1 MTSQL
6 PSIVEHRRFKSPAVT
21 PQALAWHQGNLWLG
35 SRDLSRIYGINVDD
49 WQVFEEREAP
59 GIPWAA
65 VSTGDMLRVTIG
77 EGANDDRYLWS
88 YSPGRGFSDSGRF
101 AFPDFTGSYLS
112 FDGANIYLSQWYKG
126 NILKL
131 NSTGET
137 LRTIHVDGE
146 ISGHVFVDGS
156 LYVLH
161 GTEQNGE
168 SWRMAKLDPKQ
179 EGAEARDIAT
189 IPFACRSLTHDG
201 KYFWSNHRAGN
212 ETISF
217 SLPA

>member
-6 PSIVEHRRFKSPAVT
+6 PSIVEIRRLESPTVT
-21 PQALAWHQGNLWLG
+21 PQALAWHQGDLWLG
-35 SRDLSRIYGINVDD
+35 SRDLSRFYGIKVDD

-65 VSTGDMLRVTIG
+65 VSTGDVLRVTIG
-77 EGANDDRYLWS
+77 EGANDDRYMWS
-88 YSPGRGFSDSGRF
+88 YTPGRGFSDNGRF
-101 AFPDFTGSYLS
+101 AYPDFTGSYLS
-112 FDGANIYLSQWYKG
+112 FDGKNIYLSQWYKG
-126 NILKL
+126 NIMKFDG
-131 NSTGET
+131 SGAT
-137 LRTIHVDGE
+137 LQTIHVDGE

-168 SWRMAKLDPKQ
+168 SWRIAKVDPNQ
-179 EGAEARDIAT
+179 NAPEARDIAT

-201 KYFWSNHRAGN
+201 KHFWSNYREAG

-217 SLPA
+217 SLPV